1 MDNLNIFQAENTPY
15 GGLHIYNFV
24 VKDMDKEENK
34 EKLKEVYLDRFR
46 KYWPYYFC
54 TFGNIDL
61 FLEKLS
67 DRLKEDCVR
76 IVNKHPEKEEYSRNQ
91 LNEYLKKISK
101 KEYKLYRHELDAIP
115 LSELKEDED
124 TARYQSAYAIYSC
137 MAGKE
142 L

>member
-1 MDNLNIFQAENTPY
+1 M
-15 GGLHIYNFV
+15 
-24 VKDMDKEENK
+24 
-34 EKLKEVYLDRFR
+34 
-46 KYWPYYFC
+46 
-54 TFGNIDL
+54 

-124 TARYQSAYAIYSC
+124 TARYQSAYALYSC
-137 MAGKE
+137 MAGKA